1 MVPIK
6 RYRFGF
12 IGIALAFV
20 GLAVSAYVAFAA
32 ATPFSATFDETTTF
46 GQCPAGVPTGS
57 RCFVGVGHGATTP
70 PVPADPNSVE
80 HFAGYVTPTGHDAN
94 VVSITTTQGT
104 LFLTTSGQVGNG
116 GATESGTW
124 TAHGGTGIFEDAS
137 GSGPVN
143 TVLTGVN
150 PDGSVNSHTIYGP
163 GTLNLDPE
171 D

>member
-1 MVPIK
+1 MVLIN

-12 IGIALAFV
+12 IGVALALV
-20 GLAVSAYVAFAA
+20 GLGVSGYVVFAA
-32 ATPFSATFDETTTF
+32 SAPFSATFNETTTF
-46 GQCPAGVPTGS
+46 GACPAGVPPGS
-57 RCFVGVGHGATTP
+57 RCFVGVGQGPTTP
-70 PVPADPNSVE
+70 PAPADQNSVE
-80 HFAGYVTPTGHDAN
+80 HFAGSVDPTGHDAN
-94 VVSITTTQGT
+94 VVSITTNQGT

-124 TAHGGTGIFEDAS
+124 TAHGGTGIFEDGR

-163 GTLNLDPE
+163 GTLKLDS